1 MRRVENFRKT
11 AVGAASFFG
20 GEKVFLRVGCYWIER
35 SEFWPREGN
44 LSGVFL
50 PRFRRSEFDTG
61 DIFGLTT
68 TAVNTRKNCNC
79 GKHEGKYVQQSRC
92 F

>member
-1 MRRVENFRKT
+1 MSEEGRKFSGNSV
-11 AVGAASFFG
+11 AAASFFG
-20 GEKVFLRVGCYWIER
+20 KRCFCVWAAIGLRAQKNSGKGKEICQVFSFPL
-35 SEFWPREGN
+35 
-44 LSGVFL
+44 
-50 PRFRRSEFDTG
+50 FRRCEFDTG

-68 TAVNTRKNCNC
+68 NMSARKNCNC